1 MSEKNTVYTKM
12 KAKNDFEIHFTI
24 NTKPEETKQP
34 GWKLIKLFSYYN
46 KGNWFQNYLLKFE

>member
-1 MSEKNTVYTKM
+1 MDTFYTKM
-12 KAKNDFEIHFTI
+12 KAKNNFEISFTI
-24 NTKPEETKQP
+24 NTKPEEQKQP